1 MNSLPERVRAALA
14 EDGELARN
22 LPGFAPRAPQQAMAV
37 AVAEAIEDGESLVVE
52 AGTGTGKTYA
62 YLLPALLGEGT
73 TIVSTGTRHL
83 QDQLYE
89 RDLPRLQQALGL
101 ARRTAQLKGRG
112 NYLCHHRLELTLE
125 QGRMRSR
132 ELVHQLEVLR
142 HWRGRTRKGD
152 IAEVEGVPE
161 DSPIWPLVT
170 STADNCLG
178 GECPRYSD
186 CFVARAR
193 REAMEADLVVI
204 NHHLLAADLALKEEG
219 FGSLLPEA
227 RTIVVDEAHPLP
239 ETVTRFFGS
248 SFTSR
253 QLTHLARD
261 TKQEHLEAGGALG
274 EVEALTDALVK
285 CVADFRLLLGEAG
298 QRRPWRGLA
307 ARDDLREGLERLGQ
321 ALHTLCD
328 WLEQAAPRSLGLE
341 QCWHRSRALLG
352 MRESL
357 LGEAPEDQVC
367 WLETWQRGFGIHFT
381 PLDVAG
387 IYRECAGELEAN
399 WIFTSATLA
408 VGDSFDHFID
418 RLGLEAPRTLRLESP
433 FDYRH
438 NALVYLPPG
447 LPEPNHPDY
456 TGAVIETAKEV
467 VAASD
472 GRAFLLFTSHRA
484 LEEAAVRLREALEY
498 PVLVQGDAPRAQLLA
513 RFRRLGNAVLL
524 GTSSFWEGVDVPGE
538 ALSLVLIDRLP
549 FASPGDPV
557 LAARIERL
565 RAQGTNP
572 FLEFQVPQA
581 VIALKQGAG
590 RLIRDVEDRGV
601 LVLCDPRVSNR
612 HYGRLFLESLPPMPV
627 TRSLA
632 DVADFFSEV
641 LQNATAGH

>member
-1 MNSLPERVRAALA
+1 MNSLPERVRAAFA
-14 EDGELARN
+14 EEGALARN

-37 AVAEAIEDGESLVVE
+37 AVAEAIEAGEALVVE

-62 YLLPALLGEGT
+62 YLLPALLDEGT

-83 QDQLYE
+83 QDQLFE

-101 ARRTAQLKGRG
+101 ARRTARLKGRG

-125 QGRMRSR
+125 QGRLRSR
-132 ELVHQLEVLR
+132 ELIHQLEILR
-142 HWRGRTRKGD
+142 HWRGRTRRGD

-178 GECPRYSD
+178 GECPRHSD
-186 CFVARAR
+186 CFVVRAR
-193 REAMEADLVVI
+193 REALEADLVVI

-227 RTIVVDEAHPLP
+227 RTIVVDEAHQLP
-239 ETVTRFFGS
+239 ETVTRFFGA

-261 TKQEHLEAGGALG
+261 TKQEHLEAGGGLG
-274 EVEALTDALVK
+274 EVEALTDPVVK
-285 CVADFRLLLGEAG
+285 SVADFRLLLGPAG

-307 ARDDLREGLERLGQ
+307 SNPEVRDGLERLGQ
-321 ALHTLCD
+321 CLQSLCD
-328 WLEQAAPRSLGLE
+328 WLEQAAPRSRGLE
-341 QCWHRSRALLG
+341 QCWHRARALLG

-357 LGEAPEDQVC
+357 LAETPDDQVC
-367 WLETWQRGFGIHFT
+367 WLETRQRGFGIHFT

-387 IYRECAGELEAN
+387 IYRECTSELEAN

-408 VGDSFDHFID
+408 VGDSFDHFIA
-418 RLGLEAPRTLRLESP
+418 RLGLEAPRTLKLESP
-433 FDYRH
+433 FDYRS

-447 LPEPNHPDY
+447 LPEPNSPEY
-456 TGAVIETAKEV
+456 PGAVIETAEEV
-467 VAASD
+467 IAASE

-484 LEEAAVRLREALEY
+484 LEEAAARLRDVLDY

-565 RAQGTNP
+565 REQGANP
-572 FLEFQVPQA
+572 FLDYQVPQA

-627 TRSLA
+627 TRSLS
-632 DVADFFSEV
+632 DVVDFFSPARCAE
-641 LQNATAGH
+641 GSG